1 MPVES
6 SPTYIDDLVA
16 TSPEEGDSRTEG
28 AQHMRNIKT
37 VLQNTLV
44 TLDDDPMDR
53 PVYDYVV
60 PASGIFVSSTNPGL
74 TAIGGTWVLY
84 ATFTVTLDAGFG
96 GGSSTMN
103 IWQRQ

>member
-44 TLDDDPMDR
+44 NLDGDPMDR

-60 PASGIFVSSTNPGL
+60 PPTGLFLAGADPG
-74 TAIGGTWVLY
+74 TVAIGGTWSD
-84 ATFTVTLDAGFG
+84 FGTVEVALTG
-96 GGSSTMN
+96 GGTTTIH
-103 IWQRQ
+103 IWQRQS